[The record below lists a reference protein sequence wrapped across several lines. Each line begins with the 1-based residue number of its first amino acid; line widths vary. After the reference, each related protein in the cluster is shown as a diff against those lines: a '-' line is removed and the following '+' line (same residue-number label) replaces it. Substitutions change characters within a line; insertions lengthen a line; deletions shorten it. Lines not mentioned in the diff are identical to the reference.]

1 MYTVAY
7 MDLDTPNITVDT
19 LSHRRQRFL
28 VNYIL
33 FYYYYDSSG
42 LRVELFSSIWAPQ
55 AIFFPLCPRGNFQ
68 SNSITQGRVSAPQA
82 NFFLGLTVPS

>member
-19 LSHRRQRFL
+19 LSHRRKRFL

-42 LRVELFSSIWAPQ
+42 LRVELFSSIRAPQ
-55 AIFFPLCPRGNFQ
+55 AIFFPLGLEEI
-68 SNSITQGRVSAPQA
+68 SSHIVSIKEGSVRRRQI
-82 NFFLGLTVPS
+82 FFWD

>member
-1 MYTVAY
+1 

-19 LSHRRQRFL
+19 LSHRRKRFL

-33 FYYYYDSSG
+33 FYYYYDC
-42 LRVELFSSIWAPQ
+42 LRVELFSSIRAPQ
-55 AIFFPLCPRGNFQ
+55 AILFPLGPRGNFQ

-82 NFFLGLTVPS
+82 IFFWD